1 MSVAR
6 QQDTISFCP
15 NRIMED
21 LSSAYNN
28 AGARIMETRGGNRAV
43 ALELFRAALEC
54 MRLTER
60 QELAAMANDLLQ
72 DPIPEDDDDQTVSA
86 SEDCLRRADMIMR
99 DLDSYL
105 VPGQDQPS
113 AERESASFAAPLQDS
128 TSSHI
133 NAIILPI
140 RSRGYDP
147 YVYARPF
154 CFSTD
159 NLVLPHIRSG
169 MIVFNLG
176 LAHQVMNTA
185 SLLASNFYELSA
197 SMVSSMPLTL
207 DTILLRLALLNNL
220 GVWSFEN
227 GDGESM
233 CTCMEHMDV
242 LVETARGIGSR
253 LDPAVFNGMRDNIHE
268 LLAPSHGGSP
278 AA

>member
-1 MSVAR
+1 
-6 QQDTISFCP
+6 
-15 NRIMED
+15 MED

-28 AGARIMETRGGNRAV
+28 AGTRIMETRGGNRAV

-60 QELAAMANDLLQ
+60 QELAAMANDLE
-72 DPIPEDDDDQTVSA
+72 DPVPEEDDDLTVSA
-86 SEDCLRRADMIMR
+86 SEDCLRRADMILR
-99 DLDSYL
+99 DLDSFL

-113 AERESASFAAPLQDS
+113 AEGGSASFTTPLQDS
-128 TSSHI
+128 PSNHI
-133 NAIILPI
+133 NALIVPI

-159 NLVLPHIRSG
+159 TLVLPHIRSG

-176 LAHQVMNTA
+176 LAHQAINRE

-207 DTILLRLALLNNL
+207 DTVLLRLALLNNL

-233 CTCMEHMDV
+233 CTCMEHMEV
-242 LVETARGIGSR
+242 LVETARDIGSR
-253 LDPAVFNGMRDNIHE
+253 MDPAVFNGIRENIQE